1 MYAGMV
7 LIYQRP
13 MHCPSLL
20 LPHLHFNPVFPA
32 LLQIHA
38 VRGSEYEAA
47 VENMM
52 AMGFERQLVVRALR
66 ASFNNPDRA
75 VEYLFNVRLSYHQYV
90 MYVLLV
96 CDKYTCIYV
105 HIFKGYS

>member
-1 MYAGMV
+1 MYV
-7 LIYQRP
+7 EIYQRP

-20 LPHLHFNPVFPA
+20 LPLMYLHFNPVFPA
-32 LLQIHA
+32 LLQMHA

-52 AMGFERQLVVRALR
+52 SMGFERQLVVRALR

-75 VEYLFNVRLSYHQYV
+75 VEYLFNVRLTN
-90 MYVLLV
+90 M
-96 CDKYTCIYV
+96 
-105 HIFKGYS
+105 